1 MSPAALLDRVRAD
14 SGRRAMRY
22 SAVSVVSVGVT
33 QVAILVFHGLLDWTP
48 TASNIGAVSVA
59 SVPAYLLNRAWV
71 WGKRGS
77 HHLTK
82 EVLPFWGM
90 ALLGLLFST
99 LLVAVVDDWS
109 DSSLAV
115 MGANLAAFGV
125 LWVGKFFL
133 LDRVLF
139 GTRPHLA

>member
-1 MSPAALLDRVRAD
+1 MSPAVLLNRVRAD

-22 SAVSVVSVGVT
+22 SAVSVVSVAVT
-33 QVAILVFHGLLDWTP
+33 QIAILVFHGLLGWSA
-48 TASNIGAVSVA
+48 TASNFGAVSVA

-71 WGKRGS
+71 WGKRGD
-77 HHLTK
+77 HHLTR

-90 ALLGLLFST
+90 ALIGLAFST

-115 MGANLAAFGV
+115 MGANIVAFGV
-125 LWVGKFFL
+125 LWVAKFL
-133 LDRVLF
+133 ILDQLLF
-139 GTRPHLA
+139 GTRAPA

>member
-1 MSPAALLDRVRAD
+1 MSPAGLLRRVRAD

-33 QVAILVFHGLLDWTP
+33 QIAILVFHGLLDWTA
-48 TASNIGAVSVA
+48 TAANFGAVSVA

-71 WGKRGS
+71 WGKRGD
-77 HHLTK
+77 HHLTR

-115 MGANLAAFGV
+115 MGANIAAFGL
-125 LWVGKFFL
+125 LWVAKFVV
-133 LDRVLF
+133 LDEVLF
-139 GTRPHLA
+139 APRATS